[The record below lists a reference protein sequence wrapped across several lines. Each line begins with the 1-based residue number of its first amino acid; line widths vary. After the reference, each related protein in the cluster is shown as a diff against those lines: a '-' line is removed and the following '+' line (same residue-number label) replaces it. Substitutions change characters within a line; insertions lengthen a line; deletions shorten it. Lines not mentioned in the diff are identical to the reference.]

1 MPTYDRSI
9 FSKLPKV
16 ETTIFSKMSAMANKF
31 GALNLSQGFP
41 DFEVDK
47 KLLSLAEKSMN
58 NGNNQ
63 YAPMPGLISLREKIA
78 EKINGLY
85 NVSYDPVSEIT
96 ITSGATQAIFTAI
109 TAFVKEQ
116 DEVIIFTPAYDCYQ
130 PAVELSGGI
139 PVFVQLKAPD
149 YSVNWEEV
157 KKLISQKTK
166 MIIINTPHNP
176 TGTILSRD
184 DMLELEKITSES
196 EIIVLSDE
204 VYEHIIF
211 DQIKHESICRYKGL
225 AARSMAVFSF
235 GKTFHV
241 TGWKMGYCIG
251 PKELMKEF
259 RKVHQFNVF
268 SSNHPLQ
275 HALADFLE
283 DRERY
288 LSISSFYQKKR
299 EVFQQAIKGSRFKI
313 IPCSGT
319 YFQLLSYATISQE
332 SDVLFAERLVKEH
345 SIAAIP
351 VSVFYNSPLDE
362 KVLRFCFAKKEETL
376 QNAAEIL
383 CNV

>member
-85 NVSYDPVSEIT
+85 NISYDPVSEIT

-130 PAVELSGGI
+130 PAVELAGGK

-211 DQIKHESICRYKGL
+211 DQIEHESICRYNGL

-275 HALADFLE
+275 HALADYLG

>member
-85 NVSYDPVSEIT
+85 NISYDPVSEIT

-130 PAVELSGGI
+130 PAVELAGGK

-184 DMLELEKITSES
+184 DMLELEKITSQS

-211 DQIKHESICRYKGL
+211 DQIEHESICRYNGL

-268 SSNHPLQ
+268 SCNHPLQ
-275 HALADFLE
+275 HALADYLE

-288 LSISSFYQKKR
+288 LFISSFYQKKR

-319 YFQLLSYATISQE
+319 YFKLLSYASISQE

>member
-85 NVSYDPVSEIT
+85 NISYDPVSEIT

-130 PAVELSGGI
+130 PAVELAGGK

-176 TGTILSRD
+176 TGTILSRG
-184 DMLELEKITSES
+184 DMLELEKITSQS

-211 DQIKHESICRYKGL
+211 DQIEHESICRYNGL

-275 HALADFLE
+275 HALADYLE

-288 LSISSFYQKKR
+288 LSIGSFYQKKR

-319 YFQLLSYATISQE
+319 YFQLLSYASISQE
-332 SDVLFAERLVKEH
+332 SDLLFAERLVKEH

-376 QNAAEIL
+376 QNGAEIL

>member
-85 NVSYDPVSEIT
+85 NISYDPVSEIT

-130 PAVELSGGI
+130 PAVELAGGK

-176 TGTILSRD
+176 TGTILSRS

-211 DQIKHESICRYKGL
+211 DQIEHESICRYNGL

-275 HALADFLE
+275 HALADYLE
-283 DRERY
+283 DREQY
-288 LSISSFYQKKR
+288 LSIGSFYQKKR

>member
-85 NVSYDPVSEIT
+85 NISYDPVSEIT

-130 PAVELSGGI
+130 PAVELAGGKL
-139 PVFVQLKAPD
+139 VFVQLKAPD

-211 DQIKHESICRYKGL
+211 DQIEHESICRYNGL

-275 HALADFLE
+275 HALADYLE
-283 DRERY
+283 DREQY
-288 LSISSFYQKKR
+288 LSIGSFYQKKR

-362 KVLRFCFAKKEETL
+362 KVLRFCFAKKDETL
-376 QNAAEIL
+376 LNAAEIL